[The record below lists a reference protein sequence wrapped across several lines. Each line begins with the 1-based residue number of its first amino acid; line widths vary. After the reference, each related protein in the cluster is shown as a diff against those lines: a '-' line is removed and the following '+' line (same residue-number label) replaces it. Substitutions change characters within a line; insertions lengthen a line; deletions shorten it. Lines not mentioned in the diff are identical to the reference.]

1 MSAADR
7 SARTDAR
14 SRRPPHD
21 PNQKIGPERLLVGFL
36 IVGWGLLVRAIGRAF
51 GVAPEGSTLL
61 TLVVIG
67 SVVRGVRRAFAA
79 PRKQVR
85 KARASPNFA
94 GDTMIV
100 TAVLKESVDGIA
112 GRAIGD
118 TPFAAVLIVFALVVH
133 FFRPAVSGSIA
144 VLERSVSLVMTQA
157 FRLRA
162 WFANRAALISARN
175 RDVGAGPAGHNPDAR
190 SDQVGNGQG

>member
-1 MSAADR
+1 M
-7 SARTDAR
+7 
-14 SRRPPHD
+14 
-21 PNQKIGPERLLVGFL
+21 
-36 IVGWGLLVRAIGRAF
+36 GRAF

-67 SVVRGVRRAFAA
+67 SVARGVRRAFAA

-94 GDTMIV
+94 GDTLIA

-112 GRAIGD
+112 GRASRD
-118 TPFAAVLIVFALVVH
+118 MPFAAALIVFALVAH

-144 VLERSVSLVMTQA
+144 ALERSVAGVMTQA
-157 FRLRA
+157 FKLRA
-162 WFANRAALISARN
+162 WFAARAALISARN
-175 RDVGAGPAGHNPDAR
+175 RDVVAGAAGRNPDAR
-190 SDQVGNGQG
+190 SDQVGNGQR